1 MMTAAEVKSQ
11 AIVDSNFD
19 TAYIDQYILM
29 AQRKYIKPFLGT
41 DFYDEI
47 TDEIDSSLTS
57 DNDTLLDDYI
67 KPALAHYVIYES
79 LPQLRNQI
87 AKGGVFLNLS
97 ETSDAAS
104 DLGYGQIRDDYIAK
118 AEALR
123 VQADNFIQEEQ
134 DDDST
139 KYPLYCGRKSQNGGI
154 ILY

>member
-47 TDEIDSSLTS
+47 TDEIDTTLSS